1 MPPDP
6 PRWLRAYGARFSR
19 AHGATDLSDKTKS
32 LSAKLSDKLQMLVLL
47 TGEIHSFSFS
57 KMRLKLSSAKWRLFG
72 LGLNELMG

>member
-19 AHGATDLSDKTKS
+19 ADVETDLSDKTKS

-47 TGEIHSFSFS
+47 TAWPIIIS
-57 KMRLKLSSAKWRLFG
+57 
-72 LGLNELMG
+72 N

>member
-19 AHGATDLSDKTKS
+19 ADGATDLSDKTKS

-47 TGEIHSFSFS
+47 TGTKQYTTTKHDP
-57 KMRLKLSSAKWRLFG
+57 RA
-72 LGLNELMG
+72 